1 MKIRTKKDVKKLEEK
16 IKVELG
22 IEVSKYKNEEVVT
35 NFVELIL
42 IPTYIV
48 SWVIR
53 PILVALFLY
62 LFGFYFL
69 DLVHIEYVLYAII
82 GFVLFLVF
90 GIAFGFLSLM
100 FKMKKDIWEI
110 VDYSLD
116 ILKLSVEDVSK
127 INNTITEEN
136 KKDVLSLLFKGIIHV
151 VTIPLF
157 SEVITSKMPFIGSLA
172 SSVVKR
178 VLTLVSDKLEFQGE
192 NIEDYVDKPIEDN
205 KKILTS
211 YIKTIIATSRS
222 LESFIDFTFKIAK
235 FPFIIFFC
243 ISLSFLGLFLYLI
256 N

>member
-22 IEVSKYKNEEVVT
+22 IKVSKYKNEEVVT

-136 KKDVLSLLFKGIIHV
+136 KKDVLSLLFKGII
-151 VTIPLF
+151 LF
-157 SEVITSKMPFIGSLA
+157 IVFCCFREEILQRLALLALLYHQDFQSHLQQFFSKF
-172 SSVVKR
+172 
-178 VLTLVSDKLEFQGE
+178 VS
-192 NIEDYVDKPIEDN
+192 
-205 KKILTS
+205 
-211 YIKTIIATSRS
+211 
-222 LESFIDFTFKIAK
+222 
-235 FPFIIFFC
+235 
-243 ISLSFLGLFLYLI
+243 
-256 N
+256 